1 MHFFY
6 DAGSSGGVPS
16 HIQHLVSRIQYSD
29 ATNACSVR
37 DLRTRCARGNAMP
50 PANQQPSTRRHR
62 QGQLGKGK
70 SVQLIGQRL
79 LFHRTHEIDETEV
92 GLVVGCLVELQGGLA
107 FLGDICRGRLGRQ
120 CQRVLA
126 CERAGEGAVFWR
138 TCCESPSGAVNINP
152 ETLKVRI
159 KASLNALL
167 ERGRIQ
173 GGRVDAAKI
182 GAGQQ
187 RRERRADR
195 NCART
200 SPAQESDDLS
210 QRRRRCAFFARPPI
224 RENKTAAQLWLTSL
238 GSGPLQTRR

>member
-79 LFHRTHEIDETEV
+79 LFHSTHEIDESEV

-138 TCCESPSGAVNINP
+138 TCCEPPSGAVNINP
-152 ETLKVRI
+152 ETLQVRI

-182 GAGQQ
+182 GAGNSVENDAQTEIALERVRLKRVMTCPKEGEGALFSPVHHFEKTKQQ
-187 RRERRADR
+187 R
-195 NCART
+195 
-200 SPAQESDDLS
+200 S
-210 QRRRRCAFFARPPI
+210 
-224 RENKTAAQLWLTSL
+224 
-238 GSGPLQTRR
+238 SG